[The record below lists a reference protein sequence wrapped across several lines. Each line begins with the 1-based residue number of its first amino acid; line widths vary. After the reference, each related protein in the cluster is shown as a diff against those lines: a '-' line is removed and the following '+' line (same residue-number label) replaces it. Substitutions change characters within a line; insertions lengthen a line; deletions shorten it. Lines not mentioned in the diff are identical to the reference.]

1 MRFLCLYRPAAGE
14 NGPPPRAEDFAR
26 MGAFIED
33 MVKTGALLATDG
45 LAPSA
50 QGARV
55 RVTGGEFTVMDGPFT
70 ETKELIASYAM
81 IQAKSRQEAVELTRR
96 FLECVGGDGEV
107 EVRQVFEPTDFP
119 AETFTPGEQ
128 DRERKWREEM
138 ARQASHA

>member
-14 NGPPPRAEDFAR
+14 GSPPPSADDYAR

-50 QGARV
+50 LGARV
-55 RVTGGEFTVMDGPFT
+55 RVTDRKFTVMDGPFT

-81 IQAKSRQEAVELTRR
+81 IQAKSKQEAIALTRR

-107 EVRQVFEPTDFP
+107 EIRQVFEPTDFP
-119 AETFTPGEQ
+119 AEVFTPEEQ
-128 DRERKWREEM
+128 ERERKWREEM
-138 ARQASHA
+138 ARHAAGA